1 MTDKPETEAQA
12 KSGHGKTI
20 DMYHFFSRWD
30 VLLFGAFILIIL
42 LVVLYLVFGSGPARA
57 GIF

>member
-1 MTDKPETEAQA
+1 MTDKPEPETEAQA

-30 VLLFGAFILIIL
+30 VLLFGAFILLIL
-42 LVVLYLVFGSGPARA
+42 LVVLYLMFAGGPAPA
-57 GIF
+57 